1 MSRLALARIILV
13 ILLAAGCAAS
23 VQADT
28 VNVFA
33 ISGTAVSSCIDT
45 SGMPIFG
52 CTPTTVGVAGALA
65 VDVATGTA
73 LFEAVPF
80 NAGTSGI
87 FGTIGAFPAEKP
99 FELPTPDGVALLVH
113 DIFDLDTYLEL
124 DFATPTPGSL
134 VGFDG
139 STIIPWPSAHSG
151 VFDVDGFN
159 FPFFKILSGSIT
171 PAIPTPEPS
180 SLALIALGLG
190 ALLLMRKRMIRP
202 LAV

>member
-1 MSRLALARIILV
+1 MFKLARIILA
-13 ILLAAGCAAS
+13 ILLAGGCAS
-23 VQADT
+23 RVRADT
-28 VNVFA
+28 VNQFT
-33 ISGTAVSSCIDT
+33 ISGTAVSSCIDIF
-45 SGMPIFG
+45 GMPILG
-52 CTPTTVGVAGALA
+52 CTPIIVGVAGALA
-65 VDVATGTA
+65 VDVTTGTA
-73 LFEAVPF
+73 LAEAVLF
-80 NAGTSGI
+80 DAGTSGI
-87 FGTIGAFPAEKP
+87 FGTIGTFSGDKP
-99 FELPTPDGVALLVH
+99 IERPTPDGVALLVH